1 MQRWKVWLPIVTKAL
16 GIVGI
21 LLALSGIGSVSLLY
35 GWNGVAIARGASS
48 ATPSAGSEWLA
59 GTDETHPV
67 DAMNSDGDAGAPAPL
82 PGQSGLTADGKVIL
96 NVANADELRHI
107 PGVGQKRAES
117 ILKLREKLKRFRR
130 VTELLRVKG
139 IGPRSLKRM
148 QAHFV
153 LDPPPP
159 ASSPMDGGTRD

>member
-1 MQRWKVWLPIVTKAL
+1 MQRWKIWLPVVMKAL
-16 GIVGI
+16 GVVGI
-21 LLALSGIGSVSLLY
+21 LLALAGIGSVSLLY

-48 ATPSAGSEWLA
+48 SAPSAGSEWLA
-59 GTDETHPV
+59 GTDETRS
-67 DAMNSDGDAGAPAPL
+67 AAEASSEGDAGVVARAP
-82 PGQSGLTADGKVIL
+82 GESGLTADGKVIL
-96 NVANADELRHI
+96 NLANVDELRHI
-107 PGVGQKRAES
+107 PGVGQKRAEA
-117 ILKLREKLKRFRR
+117 IVKLRDKLKRFRR
-130 VTELLRVKG
+130 TTELLRVKG

>member
-1 MQRWKVWLPIVTKAL
+1 MKKWRVWLPVAVKAL

-21 LLALSGIGSVSLLY
+21 LLTLAGIGSVSLLY

-48 ATPSAGSEWLA
+48 AAPSAGSEWLA
-59 GTDETHPV
+59 GTDEKHEAEAASSAV
-67 DAMNSDGDAGAPAPL
+67 DAGAASPL
-82 PGQSGLTADGKVIL
+82 PGGSGITADGKVIL
-96 NVANADELRHI
+96 NLASADELRHI
-107 PGVGQKRAES
+107 PGVGAKRAEA

-130 VTELLRVKG
+130 ATELLRVKG

-153 LDPPPP
+153 LDPPTTVG
-159 ASSPMDGGTRD
+159 SPMDGGTRD

>member
-1 MQRWKVWLPIVTKAL
+1 MQRWKVWLPIVAKAL

-21 LLALSGIGSVSLLY
+21 LLALAGIGSVSLLY

-48 ATPSAGSEWLA
+48 AAPTPGSDWLA
-59 GTDETHPV
+59 GTDETRPAEAV
-67 DAMNSDGDAGAPAPL
+67 SSDGDAGIPAPL
-82 PGQSGLTADGKVIL
+82 PGQSGLTLDGKVIL
-96 NVANADELRHI
+96 NLASADELRRI
-107 PGVGQKRAES
+107 PGVGAKRAEA

-130 VTELLRVKG
+130 ATELLRVKG

-159 ASSPMDGGTRD
+159 ADSPMDGGTRD

>member
-1 MQRWKVWLPIVTKAL
+1 MQRWKVWLPVVAKAV

-21 LLALSGIGSVSLLY
+21 LLVLAGIGSVSLLY

-48 ATPSAGSEWLA
+48 ATPTAGSEWLA
-59 GTDETHPV
+59 GTDETRPPEAV
-67 DAMNSDGDAGAPAPL
+67 SSDGDAAVPAPL

-96 NVANADELRHI
+96 NLASADELRHI
-107 PGVGQKRAES
+107 PGVGQKRAEA

-130 VTELLRVKG
+130 ANELLRVKG